1 MAKVKFQGYAI
12 GKGFSNIDPGYS
24 ALSRLREKQNQDLAN
39 LKQEQK
45 QQRQRDLQ
53 AEADLE
59 RVMRAE
65 EANRKEIY
73 IEDKVLS
80 TREKALQNNRNQAV
94 QNNNAELKKIEQQG
108 EDLQKII
115 GFSKKAFEDYQQI
128 QKKNWDA
135 TARDSYNY
143 YMTHGTTLEDQIRQ
157 DIAEDELFKQGAN
170 FEEIADRMR
179 QEGYTNEEVN
189 YVRHK
194 NSASDYG
201 RLKAYSVQAGQNWLP
216 FAQSE
221 LARMGITDRN
231 EQEAA
236 LDALRIKY
244 LQGHNLYGISSDFLE
259 PMFQR
264 MRAGTSNLLAN
275 TQLREDIQFTQKRT
289 AEANEV
295 LATFKS
301 PDSLTNFYLAKTREI
316 NPKTGTFFTPSEAK
330 QLTFDELGNIDRYTD
345 AEVVN
350 LLQNTKLLNQ
360 NSTWAKANQ
369 QQLFD
374 LLDQR
379 RINKEN
385 REKNTA
391 ALVKQKK
398 EEILRDKRE
407 FFKDPTK
414 WNGDRRVGLKLMSEM
429 KAQGFTDDELA
440 EFLPYLDQ
448 SVQGRADGDQWR
460 KIINDA
466 AENGTLT
473 TEDLASPYVP
483 KDLKDKYITQAR
495 ENDALFETVDFKDVN
510 QDLGGYLR
518 ASLKEFDLET
528 SLHPSFAK
536 AKRKAELIFRKE
548 FKANGGD
555 YAKAMEKVE
564 KLIEIGKGDANNEGR
579 GVFRVITADMLK
591 PGMGTQSFFATFT
604 PGSHKDAPKVL
615 NTSDF
620 IERDKVVKKLQDDPR
635 KLDTEL
641 LIHPERLKEIATQIK
656 EGKSYRLPEVFF
668 DISKANPNVFGSPT
682 DIWQRQLKVAVDKSL
697 LEKMDLKVEDF
708 RYTLFRDVSDPTA
721 QKMINNIRTKGEFLQ
736 TLQVVRNPS
745 STRDP
750 RFMSNTVR
758 RKLSVPSVLETVITR
773 EQMKADDD
781 YEYKVEEFGLGDFM
795 PSGGYYG

>member
-1 MAKVKFQGYAI
+1 MAKRRFQGYAV
-12 GKGFSNIDPGYS
+12 GKGFSNIDPGFS
-24 ALSRLREKQNQDLAN
+24 SLTRLQEKQNQDLAD
-39 LKQEQK
+39 LKQAEK
-45 QQRQRDLQ
+45 ERRNRDLQ
-53 AEADLE
+53 AEADLQ
-59 RVMRAE
+59 RIMKSE
-65 EANRKEIY
+65 EANRKEIN
-73 IEDKVLS
+73 IDQQAFS
-80 TREKALQNNRNQAV
+80 TRERALVNKRNQAV
-94 QNNNAELKKIEQQG
+94 QNNNAELAKIKQQG
-108 EDLQKII
+108 GLLQII
-115 GFSKKAFEDYQQI
+115 GFSKQGFADYQTI
-128 QKKNWDA
+128 QAKNWEA
-135 TARDSYNY
+135 TANESYQYHMN
-143 YMTHGTTLEDQIRQ
+143 HGTSLEDQIRQ
-157 DIAEDELFKQGAN
+157 DLLEDKQWSQSQD
-170 FEEIADRMR
+170 FEALADQLRA
-179 QEGYTNEEVN
+179 EGYTNQEVN
-189 YVRHK
+189 YVRGK
-194 NSASDYG
+194 GNASDYG
-201 RLKAYSVQAGQNWLP
+201 RLKAYSVKAGEGWST
-216 FAQSE
+216 FAQE
-221 LARMGITDRN
+221 QIARMGITDPVR
-231 EQEAA
+231 QRQA
-236 LDALRIKY
+236 LEALRIKY
-244 LQGHNLYGISSDFLE
+244 LKEHKLYGLTSDFLE
-259 PMFQR
+259 PMFQQ
-264 MRAGTSNLLAN
+264 MRKGTQSILDKSIHRQSVA
-275 TQLREDIQFTQKRT
+275 FTQKRS
-289 AEANEV
+289 AEALEV
-295 LATFKS
+295 LATFKT
-301 PDSLTNFYLAKTREI
+301 PDSLNQFYLAKTREI

-345 AEVVN
+345 TEVEN

-374 LLDQR
+374 LQDQR
-379 RINKEN
+379 RIKRAT

-407 FFKDPTK
+407 FFKDPTR
-414 WNGDRRVGLKLMSEM
+414 WNNDRRVGSKLMSEM

-473 TEDLASPYVP
+473 TEDLASPWVP
-483 KDLKDKYITQAR
+483 QDLKNKYIKQAR
-495 ENDALFETVDFKDVN
+495 ENDALFATVDFKDVN

-528 SLHPSFAK
+528 SLHPSFFK

-555 YAKAMEKVE
+555 YLKAMEKVE

-615 NTSDF
+615 NTSDY
-620 IERDKVVKKLQDDPR
+620 IERDKIVAKAAADPTI
-635 KLDTEL
+635 LDKEL

-668 DISKANPNVFGSPT
+668 EISKADPNVFGSPT
-682 DIWQRQLKVAVDKSL
+682 DIWQRQLKAAVDKKL

-708 RYTLFRDVSDPTA
+708 RYTLFRDVADPTA

-781 YEYKVEEFGLGDFM
+781 YEYKVEEFGLGDFIS
-795 PSGGYYG
+795 SGGYYV